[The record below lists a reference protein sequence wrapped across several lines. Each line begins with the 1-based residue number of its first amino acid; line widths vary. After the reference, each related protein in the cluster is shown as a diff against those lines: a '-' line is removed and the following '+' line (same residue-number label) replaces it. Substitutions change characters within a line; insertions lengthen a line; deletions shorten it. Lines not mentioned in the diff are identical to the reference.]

1 MDHHDLR
8 ASMTDIN
15 RMLRKARKS
24 KRTEDWNIY
33 KRLRSVCNNKLK
45 TAKSAFQR
53 DLLDQNSF
61 NPRKFWRVIK
71 KILLFRKTV
80 TASDGNSSDKANLRK
95 QAEELSEYFA
105 LAVNKLK
112 KKSIRLMDFIWNYSK
127 RLATG
132 ASNDFKLQNVSNAFV
147 LRELRKLN
155 RNKDY
160 RPISVL
166 PSLSK
171 ILEKAIHQQLMDH
184 RSFRRAKITHGISV

>member
-1 MDHHDLR
+1 MVKKVRGKPCPWIHHDLR

-24 KRTEDWNIY
+24 KTTEDWNIY
-33 KRLRSVCNNKLK
+33 KR
-45 TAKSAFQR
+45 
-53 DLLDQNSF
+53 
-61 NPRKFWRVIK
+61 
-71 KILLFRKTV
+71 
-80 TASDGNSSDKANLRK
+80 SSDKANLRK
-95 QAEELSEYFA
+95 Q
-105 LAVNKLK
+105 AVNKLK
-112 KKSIRLMDFIWNYSK
+112 KKSIRLIDFIWNYSK

-147 LRELRKLN
+147 LRKLRKLN

-166 PSLSK
+166 PSLSE

-184 RSFRRAKITHGISV
+184 I